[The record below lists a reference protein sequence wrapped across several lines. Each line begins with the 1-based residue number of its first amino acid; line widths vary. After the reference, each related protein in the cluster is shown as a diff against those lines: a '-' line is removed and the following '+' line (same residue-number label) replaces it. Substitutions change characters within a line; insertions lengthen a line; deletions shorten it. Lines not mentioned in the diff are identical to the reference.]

1 MYQYLAM
8 FMSYRE
14 YWTTTKVEEKAD
26 TMATLGVT
34 TEASADRDAGLND
47 KSSVDATDI
56 AEILN
61 ANIRNIV
68 MPTVVFVSVEMFLGF
83 FGNLFVLYVFVFR
96 FHACNYKYFVIS
108 LATIDIITT
117 VTTMPGEMITQLYW
131 YIYSVKFICKTKSF
145 CNVFTLTAEALYLL
159 TIAFDRYRKVCRPL
173 EWQIKHV
180 HAKVIC
186 LGIPVIA
193 AIVALPTPFLWGERT
208 VQHTYNDTVVNV
220 TICEKDEQFESTDYP
235 LIYISIVSGII
246 SLILVSMF
254 SYYVFIAGVLVKER
268 RRNKRATML
277 RTPQSIAQTSEN
289 ISKSFDESD
298 FGMLDQTETSIAS
311 HSNRPCQRPPKT
323 GHSPSSVLICKT
335 PQRVRR
341 KTLIMFIVTVTFII
355 TTLIYLILVSV
366 IASAEDVLQQLD
378 DTAKAVY
385 FFFLRLYFVNHVIN
399 PFVYGMLD
407 KEFKTALKSLVFFCQ
422 FSRPTV
428 SESVSS
434 H

>member
-1 MYQYLAM
+1 M
-8 FMSYRE
+8 
-14 YWTTTKVEEKAD
+14 TTTKVDEKAD
-26 TMATLGVT
+26 KMARLDVT
-34 TEASADRDAGLND
+34 IAASAGRYASLND
-47 KSSVDATDI
+47 NSSVDATDI

-61 ANIRNIV
+61 ANIRNVV

-131 YIYSVKFICKTKSF
+131 YIYSAKLICKTKSF
-145 CNVFTLTAEALYLL
+145 CNVFTLTAEALLL
-159 TIAFDRYRKVCRPL
+159 LNIACDRYRKVCRPF

-186 LGIPVIA
+186 CGIPVIA

-208 VQHTYNDTVVNV
+208 VQHTYKDMVVNV
-220 TICEKDEQFESTDYP
+220 TICEKDEQFESTNYP
-235 LIYISIVSGII
+235 LIYISIVSGIV
-246 SLILVSMF
+246 SLILVLMF
-254 SYYVFIAGVLVKER
+254 SHYVFVAGALVKER
-268 RRNKRATML
+268 RRSKRATIPPRIL
-277 RTPQSIAQTSEN
+277 DKTYDVSDSE
-289 ISKSFDESD
+289 
-298 FGMLDQTETSIAS
+298 MVDQTETSIT
-311 HSNRPCQRPPKT
+311 SNCNWSPKQLPNT
-323 GHSPSSVLICKT
+323 HQTPSPLIICKT

-355 TTLIYLILVSV
+355 MTIVYLILVSI
-366 IASAEDVLQQLD
+366 IASAKDVLQQLN
-378 DTAKAVY
+378 DTAKATY

-407 KEFKTALKSLVFFCQ
+407 KEFKATLKSLVFVCQ

-428 SESVSS
+428 SENTSIY
-434 H
+434 